1 MSRPA
6 EQGLSRREREIMDI
20 VFRCGRVGVLEVLEE
35 MELPPSYSAVRAT
48 LRILEG
54 KGHLRHEEQG
64 QRYVFL
70 PTVPVKKA
78 RESALE
84 RLVTTFFGGSPEQA
98 IVALLDISKDE
109 LDSERL
115 ARLERR
121 IVEAR
126 KGEMK

>member
-20 VFRCGRVGVLEVLEE
+20 VFRLGRVGVLEVLEE
-35 MELPPSYSAVRAT
+35 MESPPSYSAVRAT
-48 LRILEG
+48 LRILEN
-54 KGHLRHEEQG
+54 KGHLHHEEQG

-78 RESALE
+78 RESALG
-84 RLVTTFFGGSPEQA
+84 RLVTTFFGGSPERA

-109 LDSERL
+109 LDSEHL

-121 IVEAR
+121 IAAAR
-126 KGEMK
+126 REK

>member
-20 VFRCGRVGVLEVLEE
+20 VFRLGRVGVLEVLEE
-35 MELPPSYSAVRAT
+35 MESPPSYSAVRAT
-48 LRILEG
+48 LRILEN

-121 IVEAR
+121 IVAAR